1 MGICKL
7 YDFAFCERNPASF
20 TGGMKANETFHPYD
34 ALVGMGGIGESEVL
48 RSFILFFE

>member
-34 ALVGMGGIGESEVL
+34 ALVGMGGIGESEVA
-48 RSFILFFE
+48 SHAYTLF